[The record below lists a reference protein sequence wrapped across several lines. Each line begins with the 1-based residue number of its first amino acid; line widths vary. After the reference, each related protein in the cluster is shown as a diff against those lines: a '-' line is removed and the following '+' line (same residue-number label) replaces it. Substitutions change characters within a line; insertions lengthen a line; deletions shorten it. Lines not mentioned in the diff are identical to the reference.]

1 MQTVTDEYCEGSFE
15 ASHLDAAALTEIKH
29 GDKIVTND

>member
-1 MQTVTDEYCEGSFE
+1 MNIVNKSLE

-29 GDKIVTND
+29 GHKIVTNDY